1 MLSRKILIIFFI
13 GISFIFPQNALSG
26 YGFGSSIDNSEATSL
41 GVSNELLPSFK
52 SKVSL
57 SNPSTWHNLLFS
69 YLNTSVNVQNSV
81 FQSDSSTNFSLSSAK
96 LIIPW
101 KQKMAF
107 GVSFEPFLN
116 REVTISDSTFS
127 SFSFNEEDILYSRIN
142 SSSGGPSKGQL
153 SLGYKLN
160 EMDSFG
166 TSLNIIFGSSRS
178 SRNLIFDNENHL
190 LQSRDYFSGSMIDL
204 FYSTNR
210 FKIKEKP
217 IFFSVAYSLPLNGIN
232 VENDS
237 YQAFIDLNDNNYHD
251 VNDFPNVGQALL
263 PLTQNF
269 KDELKINSLR
279 LGADYEFSLRKHF
292 QFELLQLSNNGKHN
306 IDNSVYGGY
315 IENKG
320 KLSLS
325 YIKFAQPFSR
335 DRFNF
340 KASMF
345 FQNYGVKNLEN
356 INEVGLGLGV
366 GFNFG
371 ITGNQID
378 FGYKYANRSGVFV
391 VKDETLHMFNIS
403 ISIGD
408 LWFVKRREI

>member
-1 MLSRKILIIFFI
+1 
-13 GISFIFPQNALSG
+13 
-26 YGFGSSIDNSEATSL
+26 
-41 GVSNELLPSFK
+41 
-52 SKVSL
+52 
-57 SNPSTWHNLLFS
+57 
-69 YLNTSVNVQNSV
+69 
-81 FQSDSSTNFSLSSAK
+81 
-96 LIIPW
+96 
-101 KQKMAF
+101 MAF

-127 SFSFNEEDILYSRIN
+127 SFSFNKEDILYSRIN

-279 LGADYEFSLRKHF
+279 LGADYEFSPRKHF

>member
-1 MLSRKILIIFFI
+1 MLSRKILIIFF
-13 GISFIFPQNALSG
+13 ISFIFPQNALSG
-26 YGFGSSIDNSEATSL
+26 YGFGSSVDNSEAASL

-127 SFSFNEEDILYSRIN
+127 SFSFNEEDILFSRIN

-153 SLGYKLN
+153 SFGYKLN

-178 SRNLIFDNENHL
+178 SRNLIVDNENHL
-190 LQSRDYFSGSMIDL
+190 LQSRDYFSGNMIDL

-217 IFFSVAYSLPLNGIN
+217 IFFSVAYSLPLSGIN
-232 VENDS
+232 IENDS
-237 YQAFIDLNDNNYHD
+237 YPVSYTHLT
-251 VNDFPNVGQALL
+251 L
-263 PLTQNF
+263 PTIA
-269 KDELKINSLR
+269 K
-279 LGADYEFSLRKHF
+279 
-292 QFELLQLSNNGKHN
+292 
-306 IDNSVYGGY
+306 V
-315 IENKG
+315 
-320 KLSLS
+320 
-325 YIKFAQPFSR
+325 
-335 DRFNF
+335 
-340 KASMF
+340 
-345 FQNYGVKNLEN
+345 
-356 INEVGLGLGV
+356 
-366 GFNFG
+366 
-371 ITGNQID
+371 
-378 FGYKYANRSGVFV
+378 
-391 VKDETLHMFNIS
+391 
-403 ISIGD
+403 
-408 LWFVKRREI
+408 

>member
-1 MLSRKILIIFFI
+1 MLSRKILIIFF
-13 GISFIFPQNALSG
+13 ISFIFPQNALSG
-26 YGFGSSIDNSEATSL
+26 YGFGSSVDNSEATSL

-107 GVSFEPFLN
+107 GVSFEPFLS

-127 SFSFNEEDILYSRIN
+127 SFSFNDEDILFSRIN

-153 SLGYKLN
+153 SFGYKLN

-178 SRNLIFDNENHL
+178 SRNLIVDNENHL
-190 LQSRDYFSGSMIDL
+190 LQSRDYFSGNMIDL

-210 FKIKEKP
+210 FKIEEKP
-217 IFFSVAYSLPLNGIN
+217 IFFSVAYSLPLSGIN

-251 VNDFPNVGQALL
+251 VNDFPKCWSSSFTFN
-263 PLTQNF
+263 P
-269 KDELKINSLR
+269 
-279 LGADYEFSLRKHF
+279 
-292 QFELLQLSNNGKHN
+292 
-306 IDNSVYGGY
+306 
-315 IENKG
+315 
-320 KLSLS
+320 
-325 YIKFAQPFSR
+325 KF
-335 DRFNF
+335 
-340 KASMF
+340 
-345 FQNYGVKNLEN
+345 
-356 INEVGLGLGV
+356 
-366 GFNFG
+366 
-371 ITGNQID
+371 
-378 FGYKYANRSGVFV
+378 
-391 VKDETLHMFNIS
+391 
-403 ISIGD
+403 
-408 LWFVKRREI
+408 

>member
-1 MLSRKILIIFFI
+1 MLSRKILIIFF
-13 GISFIFPQNALSG
+13 ISFIFPQNALSG
-26 YGFGSSIDNSEATSL
+26 YGFGSSVDNSEAASL

-81 FQSDSSTNFSLSSAK
+81 FQSDSSTNFSFSSAK

-127 SFSFNEEDILYSRIN
+127 SFSFNDEDILFSRIN

-153 SLGYKLN
+153 SFGYKLN

-178 SRNLIFDNENHL
+178 SRNLIVDNENHL
-190 LQSRDYFSGSMIDL
+190 LQSRDYFSGNMIDL

-217 IFFSVAYSLPLNGIN
+217 IFFSVAYSLPLSGIN

-269 KDELKINSLR
+269 KDELKINSLK
-279 LGADYEFSLRKHF
+279 LGVDYEFSPRKHF
-292 QFELLQLSNNGKHN
+292 QFELLQLSNNGKHSL
-306 IDNSVYGGY
+306 DNSVYGGH
-315 IENKG
+315 IENKS

-378 FGYKYANRSGVFV
+378 FGYKYANRTGVFV
-391 VKDETLHMFNIS
+391 VEDETLHMFNIG